1 MKGTRFA
8 LMCLGI
14 LLAAGFAQS
23 RTIFV
28 DDDNTTGPRDG
39 LEEHPYQRIWNG
51 IDAASNGDTVLVADG
66 TYNEWNLG
74 FEGKAITLRSENG
87 PENCII
93 DEGFDTHVFYFH
105 SGETPASV
113 VDGFTIMGGWAVYGY
128 TEDRGGGIF
137 CSSSSPT
144 IKNNIIRSNE
154 AMDCGGGIYCYNS
167 SPIIAN
173 NVIESNL
180 ARTGAGICC
189 YDSSPTITGN
199 IIRSNQAMDC
209 GGGIYCYN
217 SSPII
222 ANNIIASN
230 SARTGAGICCYDSS
244 PTITGNIIKQNSLIR
259 GLRGGGGIA
268 CFGGSAMISNNLIM
282 ENSAGMGLNPGG
294 GGGIYCEVC
303 SMDIINNTI
312 VGNSGSSMTEGG
324 GGGIYF
330 SGSSLTITNTILWS
344 NTWLNYVSGEVPSQI
359 HAFGQFDISH
369 SDVQGGI
376 DSAGQGEGNI
386 SADPL
391 FVDAD
396 NGDYHLSNISPCIGT
411 GIMTQDVPAT
421 DIEGSPRPGPSDSNP
436 DMGAYESPLGH
447 IYVEIRLLKG
457 WNLISLPLQPPND
470 EPSAVLSSIN
480 TRYNSVWTY
489 DPDTGWSMFAP
500 DGPSDLEKMERGK
513 GYWIEMNQPGILA
526 IQSTYSEPAHI
537 SVIGEEWNLIGYNSL
552 ITKQVKDF
560 IWFPFCFWC
569 ICLYTYDS
577 EGETWLGYT
586 IAPGSLNTLE
596 FVKPGKGYWAFAQID
611 WTIYP

>member
-28 DDDNTTGPRDG
+28 DDDNTTGPWDG
-39 LEEHPYQRIWNG
+39 SEEHPYQLMGNEIV
-51 IDAASNGDTVLVADG
+51 AASNGDTVLVADG
-66 TYNEWNLG
+66 IYGVSNLD

-87 PENCII
+87 PENCIF
-93 DEGFDTHVFYFH
+93 DAGFDAHVFYFH
-105 SGETPASV
+105 SGETSASV
-113 VDGFTIMGGWAVYGY
+113 VDGFTITGGWAVYGY
-128 TEDRGGGIF
+128 GGDCGGGIF

-154 AMDCGGGIYCYNS
+154 ASNCGGGICCYNS
-167 SPIIAN
+167 SSIIAN

-199 IIRSNQAMDC
+199 II
-209 GGGIYCYN
+209 
-217 SSPII
+217 
-222 ANNIIASN
+222 
-230 SARTGAGICCYDSS
+230 
-244 PTITGNIIKQNSLIR
+244 KQNSLTR
-259 GLRGGGGIA
+259 GLGGGGGIA
-268 CFGGSAMISNNLIM
+268 CFGGSAMIANNLIM
-282 ENSAGMGLNPGG
+282 ENSAGMDTNPGG
-294 GGGIYCEVC
+294 GGGIYCAGS

-312 VGNSGSSMTEGG
+312 VGNSASGLTEGG

-330 SGSSLTITNTILWS
+330 SGSSLTILTITNTILWS
-344 NTWLNYVSGEVPSQI
+344 NTWLNPVSGEVPSQI
-359 HAFGQFDISH
+359 HAFGFGQLDISH
-369 SDVQGGI
+369 SDVQCGI
-376 DSAGQGEGNI
+376 GPAGQGEGNI

-411 GIMTQDVPAT
+411 GIMTQDVPTA
-421 DIEGSPRPGPSDSNP
+421 DIEGSPRPGTSDSNP

-500 DGPSDLEKMERGK
+500 DGPGDLEKMERGK
-513 GYWIEMNQPGILA
+513 GYWIEMNQPGTLA
-526 IQSTYSEPAHI
+526 IQSTYSEPAYI
-537 SVIGEEWNLIGYNSL
+537 SLTGGEWNLIGYNSL

-560 IWFPFCFWC
+560 IWFPFCW

-577 EGETWLGYT
+577 EGETWLGY
-586 IAPGSLNTLE
+586 IDAPGFLNTLE
-596 FVKPGKGYWAFAQID
+596 FVKPGKGYWAFAARD